1 MEPQDYIILMCL
13 IIFAGWIIFYVSLFI
28 ISLYK
33 IARVVDGYTTSD
45 KQEKKSTPHKIQ
57 DCTLKIVNTCV

>member
-1 MEPQDYIILMCL
+1 MEKQDYVILVCL
-13 IIFAGWIIFYVSLFI
+13 IIFAGWIIFYASLFI

-33 IARVVDGYTTSD
+33 IARVVDGTTSD
-45 KQEKKSTPHKIQ
+45 KQEKSTPHKIP